1 MRGQRWPSGARTTR
15 ASRTVNGIL
24 VQGTLTAADA
34 RGISFEQLL
43 DEMRAG
49 NAYVNV
55 HTTQYPAG
63 EIRGQT
69 RLLQ

>member
-1 MRGQRWPSGARTTR
+1 MCARAFTVGAICK
-15 ASRTVNGIL
+15 AL
-24 VQGTLTAADA
+24 AQGSFTAADV
-34 RGISFEQLL
+34 RGIEFNALI

-55 HTTQYPAG
+55 HSQTYPAG

-69 RLLQ
+69 RLLN